1 MAGREAAIKSLLES
15 FDGSVG
21 REVKERV
28 RLKSDGTP
36 RTLNSFNS
44 ELSVIRCEVYKRFEP
59 TIDDSLREIAQ
70 SADARLARDI
80 NAFLAAT
87 LRDKVRIQRA
97 RAGSMHARAPEGP
110 NFEGVTRSAADS
122 QLQRGDSGLFCHPKY
137 PVGCEYRD
145 LACFDANFDATSLV
159 T

>member
-1 MAGREAAIKSLLES
+1 MAGREAAIRSLLES
-15 FDGSVG
+15 FDASVG
-21 REVKERV
+21 KEVKERV

-80 NAFLAAT
+80 NAFLVAT
-87 LRDKVRIQRA
+87 LRDKVRIQCAHAKAPSWPAEVESALSRCRLLRLYFSTQETSTRGA
-97 RAGSMHARAPEGP
+97 HARRVRNVCAVP
-110 NFEGVTRSAADS
+110 
-122 QLQRGDSGLFCHPKY
+122 RGCAVL
-137 PVGCEYRD
+137 
-145 LACFDANFDATSLV
+145 
-159 T
+159 